1 MSTPLMKDFMQVFAK
16 HYVKRAVKNNL
27 NKMYVKMIYVNTF
40 NATIF

>member
-27 NKMYVKMIYVNTF
+27 NKMYVKMIICQHF
-40 NATIF
+40 